1 LYRPEHSAAWLLL
14 FQSKGFRVRISP
26 TSTGFT
32 LLLGFL
38 VALPSFGIDTSL
50 PALIAT
56 GTALRVTPA
65 EAGLMMSLFMLGFAV
80 APLVYGPASDR
91 YGRKPVVLV
100 ACLLFTI
107 AALGCSMAHSL
118 ASLLV
123 WRVVQGAGAGAS
135 VTIAFAIVR
144 DLFEGETARTKISHI
159 TMATMVVPML
169 APTVGVG
176 LLGLGGWRIIHATL
190 AGVGTLLLLAVLF
203 GFSESATLDPA
214 NRLAPSVIARNY
226 VRVLMHPS
234 CIGYILVS
242 AATFGSLFAYVSGS
256 SLFLINIVRLRPEQ
270 YGLVFAATSIGI
282 MAGSFLSSWFSTSG
296 LSHNYPLSLGLALAT
311 AATMLLLL
319 MTMADWM
326 PLTLVILLL
335 VLANLAFGL
344 IMPNAVERAMQPL
357 PQIAGAV
364 GAAMGCI
371 QMAMGAAASGLV
383 VELYDG
389 HSALSMTALMAV
401 CALLSSASY
410 LLLARSAESGLIPY
424 QRHRA

>member
-1 LYRPEHSAAWLLL
+1 MHIP
-14 FQSKGFRVRISP
+14 P
-26 TSTGFT
+26 TSTSFT

-50 PALIAT
+50 PALTAT
-56 GTALRVTPA
+56 GAALRVTPA
-65 EAGLMMSLFMLGFAV
+65 EAGLTMSLFMLGFAV

-107 AALGCSMAHSL
+107 AAIGCSMAHSL

-135 VTIAFAIVR
+135 MTIAFAIVR

-176 LLGLGGWRIIHATL
+176 LLGFGGWRIIHAAL

-214 NRLAPSVIARNY
+214 NRLAPSVVARNY

-234 CIGYILVS
+234 CLGYMLVS
-242 AATFGSLFAYVSGS
+242 ATAFGSLFAYVSGS
-256 SLFLINIVRLRPEQ
+256 SLFLINIARLRPEQ
-270 YGLVFAATSIGI
+270 YALVFAATSIGI
-282 MAGSFLSSWFSTSG
+282 MAGSFLSSRFSTLG

-319 MTMADWM
+319 MTLADWM
-326 PLTLVILLL
+326 PLALVIPLL
-335 VLANLAFGL
+335 VLGNLAFGL
-344 IMPNAVERAMQPL
+344 IMPNAMERAMQPL
-357 PQIAGAV
+357 PQIAGAA
-364 GAAMGCI
+364 GAAMGCT
-371 QMAMGAAASGLV
+371 QMAMGATASGLV
-383 VELYDG
+383 VTLYDS

-401 CALLSSASY
+401 CALLSLTLY
-410 LLLARSAESGLIPY
+410 LLLARSAECAVPP
-424 QRHRA
+424 